1 MKGGPRSAAT
11 PSRNN
16 NSKKIVKT
24 VLLDPAE
31 NEKSSGTN
39 GVSTILFN
47 FSAEKAGSYTARFMF
62 YAVENMLDVRVIDL
76 HVQTTVPLR
85 ALTLF
90 FKGPAR
96 QELVQEIPIL
106 NTSDNDWSL
115 TAMIQGTVD
124 VHRSLSMSS

>member
-1 MKGGPRSAAT
+1 
-11 PSRNN
+11 
-16 NSKKIVKT
+16 
-24 VLLDPAE
+24 
-31 NEKSSGTN
+31 
-39 GVSTILFN
+39 
-47 FSAEKAGSYTARFMF
+47 MF

-115 TAMIQGTVD
+115 TAMIQGNVD
-124 VHRSLSMSS
+124 VQRSLSMSS